1 MPSNLHQVKTY
12 LTDDERAR
20 LDELS
25 AQTHLSR
32 SELLRRLILGQHLP
46 NPQAAAGWEHIRD
59 LTAINAD
66 LARLGNL
73 MKLALNQAPEAELPA
88 RLTTLAERIAATQDE
103 LKAAVVDLR
112 RHLQPRRK
120 A

>member
-12 LTDDERAR
+12 LTADERAR

-25 AQTHLSR
+25 VQTGLSR
-32 SELLRRLILGQHLP
+32 SEFLRRLIVGQRLP
-46 NPQAAAGWEHIRD
+46 DPQAAASWDHVRD

-73 MKLALNQAPEAELPA
+73 MKLALNQAPEAELSA
-88 RLTTLAERIAATQDE
+88 RLATLAERIAATQAD

-112 RHLQPRRK
+112 HHLQPRRK

>member
-12 LTDDERAR
+12 LADDERAR
-20 LDELS
+20 LDEL
-25 AQTHLSR
+25 AGQTGLSR
-32 SELLRRLILGQHLP
+32 SEILRRLIVAQRLP
-46 NPQAAAGWEHIRD
+46 DPQAAVGWEHVRD
-59 LTAINAD
+59 LMAINAD

-73 MKLALNQAPEAELPA
+73 LKLALDQAPEAEVPT
-88 RLTTLAERIAATQDE
+88 RLSTLAEQIGATQAE

-112 RHLQPRRK
+112 HHLQPRRK